1 MSDYMRQVQMK
12 QYLTIILTLLLLSH
26 PHPTHAHNGAV
37 AIAVPVEGIVVDG
50 KGEMAT
56 ES

>member
-1 MSDYMRQVQMK
+1 MK
-12 QYLTIILTLLLLSH
+12 QYLKHLLVNLTALLLHPLPSH
-26 PHPTHAHNGAV
+26 SHNGAV
-37 AIAVPVEGIVVDG
+37 AIAVPIEGIVVDG